1 MLLISVRVVRDGR
14 PVNYN
19 YLSLTTTMTENE
31 TERQKIVSY
40 IYDMLGGGLV
50 DVELDPSHYNT
61 AIDRALNKFRQRST
75 NAVEESYG
83 FLTLQVDVNEYT
95 LPKEVMNVRQLFRR
109 SIGSRSGGGDGG
121 TLFEPF
127 NLAYSNTYLLASS
140 NMGGLA
146 TYYAFASYQKQVGK
160 MFGSDINFTFN
171 KTTKLLTIMQR
182 PRAEEELLLW
192 MYNYRPDFNLLQD
205 PYANQWLKDY
215 SLASCKMMLGEARE
229 KFSQIAGPQSGTSL
243 NGTALKGEA
252 KAELEALELELIN
265 YKEGGT
271 PLTFVIG

>member
-1 MLLISVRVVRDGR
+1 M
-14 PVNYN
+14 
-19 YLSLTTTMTENE
+19 TETENE
-31 TERQKIVSY
+31 RQKVIDYVQA
-40 IYDMLGGGLV
+40 MLGAGMV
-50 DVELDPSHYNT
+50 DVELDPVHYNT
-61 AIDRALNKFRQRST
+61 GIDRALAKFRQRSS
-75 NAVEESYG
+75 NAAEESFG
-83 FLTLQVDVNEYT
+83 VLTLQVDQNDYV
-95 LPKEVMNVRQLFRR
+95 LPKEVTEVRQLFRR

-121 TLFEPF
+121 SLFEPF
-127 NLAYSNTYLLASS
+127 NLAYSNTYLLTST

-182 PRAEEELLLW
+182 PRSSEEVLMW

-205 PYANQWLKDY
+205 PFAGQWLKDY
-215 SLASCKMMLGEARE
+215 SLATCKIMLGEARE
-229 KFSQIAGPQSGTSL
+229 KFGTIASPQGGTQL
-243 NGTALKGEA
+243 NGTALKNEG
-252 KAELEALELELIN
+252 KAEIEILEADLIN

>member
-1 MLLISVRVVRDGR
+1 
-14 PVNYN
+14 
-19 YLSLTTTMTENE
+19 MTENE
-31 TERQKIVSY
+31 LERQQVIDYCKT
-40 IYDMLGGGLV
+40 MLGDGMV
-50 DVELDPSHYNT
+50 DVELDPAHYNT
-61 AIDRALNKFRQRST
+61 AIDRALAKFRQRSS

-83 FLTLQVDVNEYT
+83 FLTLKVDVNEYV

-109 SIGSRSGGGDGG
+109 SIGSRSGGGEGG

-127 NLAYSNTYLLASS
+127 NLAYSNTYLLAST

-171 KTTKLLTIMQR
+171 KTTKVLTIMQR

-192 MYNYRPDFNLLQD
+192 LYNHRPDFNLLQD
-205 PYANQWLKDY
+205 PQAGQWLKDY
-215 SLASCKMMLGEARE
+215 SLATCKLMLGEARE
-229 KFSQIAGPQSGTSL
+229 KFNSITSPQGSTSL
-243 NGTALKGEA
+243 NGAALKGEG
-252 KAELEALELELIN
+252 KAELEALEQELIN
-265 YKEGGT
+265 YKDGGT